1 VSHNYALWFALYS
14 LHVNH
19 KPQLDAVD
27 EFWKVQKNIGSV
39 PQSHNLS
46 VASLT
51 VQKLQR
57 TKQARM
63 KELNATWKPLA
74 ELVSNSEIESNRLIE
89 SITDKFRQATVS
101 MVSFLNKGKGKSNDR
116 FALEDGDRLLANPPL
131 KTQNNARFQ
140 PSATWVSFHKNK

>member
-1 VSHNYALWFALYS
+1 
-14 LHVNH
+14 
-19 KPQLDAVD
+19 
-27 EFWKVQKNIGSV
+27 
-39 PQSHNLS
+39 
-46 VASLT
+46 
-51 VQKLQR
+51 
-57 TKQARM
+57 M

-131 KTQNNARFQ
+131 KTQNNARF
-140 PSATWVSFHKNK
+140 PSTKINKRASRATAKSLKQTKSTQSKHMRGMI